1 MVHSGY
7 NAAEA
12 MFGSTTGALQPLQ
25 WDGIPHTTCS
35 ISKNAWNKSQTITKF
50 FLEEK
55 VQCI

>member
-1 MVHSGY
+1 MVHQGY
-7 NAAEA
+7 NAEEA
-12 MFGSTTGALQPLQ
+12 MFGSTTGALQLLQ
-25 WDGIPHTTCS
+25 WNSIAYTTCT